1 MMFPCGEN
9 LIMLSISYANID
21 AIVTSIPPEIFINI
35 CQDLTPIDLITLS
48 SVCKKFYW
56 YLCSKNSIT
65 TQEIWKNSRKKFL
78 PFAQL
83 PPPQGM
89 DERSYVRLLTER
101 GCQFCGRSRVRRVYW
116 AFKFRCCKNC
126 LENRTMRFD
135 QIKRGILGSLHIS
148 DEILS
153 GLPYITGLYKGSL
166 DKSLKNRPANLYLI
180 SDVSSAYQEFIK
192 LQQKNDQQL
201 LKDWLEKKK
210 IEGEKLM
217 EDAIAHEDEHEK
229 ECLKKTEENGKKR
242 DDRATTIEKMIRKEK
257 NFYGFPRF
265 KISIVEQCVTYTKAT
280 MSNSTRPFTERAW
293 IGLKKKLIPEYDH
306 MVISQRNKRQIN
318 ERHLCHDVAFQ
329 TRQMDIPVFLFESSL
344 IKYLPWLPS
353 FRDPP
358 FTNNDPR
365 ILWDEDFLQSIF
377 IPRLRQQAI
386 ELKNNPLPISTVCGA
401 FLHGG
406 LANKRIFALQNH
418 KVRMI
423 NDEMMIKVLP
433 EMIDNASL
441 NQLIPRNKPE
451 IFFAAGF
458 NCNLIVNL

>member
-1 MMFPCGEN
+1 MEKLLLPK
-9 LIMLSISYANID
+9 
-21 AIVTSIPPEIFINI
+21 P
-35 CQDLTPIDLITLS
+35 TP
-48 SVCKKFYW
+48 
-56 YLCSKNSIT
+56 
-65 TQEIWKNSRKKFL
+65 
-78 PFAQL
+78 
-83 PPPQGM
+83 
-89 DERSYVRLLTER
+89 
-101 GCQFCGRSRVRRVYW
+101 
-116 AFKFRCCKNC
+116 
-126 LENRTMRFD
+126 
-135 QIKRGILGSLHIS
+135 
-148 DEILS
+148 
-153 GLPYITGLYKGSL
+153 
-166 DKSLKNRPANLYLI
+166 LYLKKVKEASKKI
-180 SDVSSAYQEFIK
+180 LKVQPK
-192 LQQKNDQQL
+192 LLVLDLNGTLVYNKTNTILIDDSYLKAAMQPFNIIQPARFHNKIKNDREL
-201 LKDWLEKKK
+201 
-210 IEGEKLM
+210 
-217 EDAIAHEDEHEK
+217 
-229 ECLKKTEENGKKR
+229 KKR

-406 LANKRIFALQNH
+406 LANKRIFA
-418 KVRMI
+418 
-423 NDEMMIKVLP
+423 
-433 EMIDNASL
+433 
-441 NQLIPRNKPE
+441 
-451 IFFAAGF
+451 
-458 NCNLIVNL
+458 